1 MRTHIAPLHPR
12 DDADLVYRVINGAF
26 RVVFRALGLR
36 FDVRGTEHIPT
47 DGPAVLAS
55 NHISFV
61 DFTFVGLAA
70 NRRGRLVRFM
80 AKQAVFDHPVSA
92 PLMRAMRHIPVN
104 RSSGAAAYRRA
115 MRALGDGQV
124 VGVFPEATISRA
136 WTLKDFMPGA
146 AALAI
151 REQVPLIPVVTWGG
165 QRILTVDGR
174 HSLRRGKAV
183 TVIVGAPMH
192 PGPEATIAGV
202 TAELGQ
208 RLQDLLDEAQSSY
221 PDRPGDDS
229 DRWWL
234 PRQLGGTAPTPAD
247 AHVLDL
253 AAVARADL
261 TDQRSPGSGR
271 AGVRVQVTG
280 GQ

>member
-1 MRTHIAPLHPR
+1 MRAHISRLHVRRP
-12 DDADLVYRVINGAF
+12 ADLVYRGVNGVFRIAF
-26 RVVFRALGLR
+26 RVLGLR
-36 FDVRGTEHIPT
+36 FDVRGTHHVPT

-61 DFTFVGLAA
+61 DFVFVGLAA

-92 PLMRAMRHIPVN
+92 PLMRAMRHIPVD

-115 MRALGDGQV
+115 TRALNDGQL

-136 WTLKDFMPGA
+136 WTLKAFMPGA

-183 TVIVGAPMH
+183 TVLVGAPMH
-192 PGPEATIAGV
+192 PRPEAAIDDV
-202 TAELGQ
+202 TAELQ
-208 RLQDLLDEAQSSY
+208 HRLQDLLDEAQSTY
-221 PDRPGDDS
+221 PDRPVDDR

-234 PRQLGGTAPTPAD
+234 PRQLGGSAPTPAD

-253 AAVARADL
+253 AAVARAAL
-261 TDQRSPGSGR
+261 QRSVGSPR
-271 AGVRVQVTG
+271 P
-280 GQ
+280 